1 MARMLDLVPHRGSL
15 LGRDLFDRFE
25 RLFEDFELPS
35 LFEEKEAWVP
45 AFDVIENEKEY
56 IVTAEVPG
64 IDPKDIDITVSNG
77 ILTIRGEK
85 KREEEN
91 KGENYYYMERQY
103 GTFQRSF
110 RLPDEIKADEVD
122 ATYKNGVL
130 KLILPK
136 AHTSNVKKIE
146 IKQ

>member
-1 MARMLDLVPHRGSL
+1 MARMLDLIPRTGSL
-15 LGRDLFDRFE
+15 LGRDIFDRFE

-35 LFEEKEAWVP
+35 LFEEKETWVP
-45 AFDVIENEKEY
+45 AFDVIEKEKEY

-64 IDPKDIDITVSNG
+64 IDPKDIDITISND

-85 KREEEN
+85 KKEEES
-91 KGENYYYMERQY
+91 KDENYYYMEREY

-110 RLPDEIKADEVD
+110 RLPNEIKADEVD

-130 KLILPK
+130 KLVLPK
-136 AHTSNVKKIE
+136 AHATNVKKIE